1 MTIIRHLIC
10 IHISIWEKRKT
21 RIKKVNKKQR
31 RLRKKSDS
39 VDHAGIFCFIPP
51 RRKSELDRRFFLIR
65 IYSVIQE
72 EGEGREENRPSTRR
86 KKIIRTTSL
95 PSAIHFFSLIIRA
108 CHNKRPNP
116 ENLNP
121 QLESGANNP
130 VRRPRNRERTD
141 VNKTRDVTPA
151 RVIFPGRPSSMTGQ
165 SSLETLPR
173 KSREGSK
180 IIQAGFEACALG
192 SEPRWAP

>member
-1 MTIIRHLIC
+1 MQGSFVSFPLDANQSSAAEIFNLYLFRN
-10 IHISIWEKRKT
+10 S
-21 RIKKVNKKQR
+21 R
-31 RLRKKSDS
+31 RRRKK
-39 VDHAGIFCFIPP
+39 
-51 RRKSELDRRFFLIR
+51 RRK
-65 IYSVIQE
+65 
-72 EGEGREENRPSTRR
+72 PSQYKKK